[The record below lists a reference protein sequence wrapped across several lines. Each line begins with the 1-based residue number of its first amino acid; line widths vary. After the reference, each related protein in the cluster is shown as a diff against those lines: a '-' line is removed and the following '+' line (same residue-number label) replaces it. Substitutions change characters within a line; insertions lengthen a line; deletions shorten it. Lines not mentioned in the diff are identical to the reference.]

1 MYLKDDSEKGIY
13 SFHQTTKEV
22 FDTKELRTP
31 GSCCQCSGNTED
43 KERDMLNEPGR
54 CSQQNPVEW
63 QTLQNK

>member
-1 MYLKDDSEKGIY
+1 MTLRKGSTAFIK
-13 SFHQTTKEV
+13 TAKEV
-22 FDTKELRTP
+22 CDTKELRTP

-43 KERDMLNEPGR
+43 KERDVLNEPRR